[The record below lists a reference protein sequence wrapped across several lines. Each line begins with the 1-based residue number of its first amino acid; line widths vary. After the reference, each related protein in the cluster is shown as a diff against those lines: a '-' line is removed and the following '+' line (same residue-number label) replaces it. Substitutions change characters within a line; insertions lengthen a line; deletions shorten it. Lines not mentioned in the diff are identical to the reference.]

1 MNRPFEQE
9 KIDAHGLPV
18 RPISAWA
25 MRCAFTVFWV
35 CALLLCTAVLA
46 DERPAPGR
54 PFRFP
59 ADALAF
65 ANQLSCDYELNP
77 STGKMVEHRRVPKPS
92 YTLHCFVVARTARQF
107 FQHAHFEPN
116 EPKAT
121 PAVYRNL
128 VRLILARSPRVRVPD
143 QERIVIPGYSSLHD
157 FSEDYE
163 AVLKAESG
171 GAWQSFLQ
179 RGNWR
184 MVFPFSRRHQR
195 LTAQRLAQALQQDRP
210 PLVHLVCFPAL
221 TLNHVVLLFDFK
233 ETEQEIEFMA
243 YDPNQPGLPIWLVYE
258 RGPGRFYLPQGPYFA
273 GGPVKVYEICRGLC
287 Y

>member
-1 MNRPFEQE
+1 MNRPFDHE
-9 KIDAHGLPV
+9 KLEGYQLAG
-18 RPISAWA
+18 RPSLTRVTWYAW
-25 MRCAFTVFWV
+25 TIV
-35 CALLLCTAVLA
+35 CTLLLCTAVLA
-46 DERPAPGR
+46 DDSPAALR

-65 ANQLSCDYELNP
+65 ANQLSWDYELDP
-77 STGKMVEHRRVPKPS
+77 ISGKMIEQPRVPKPS

-107 FQHAHFEPN
+107 FQHARFEPN
-116 EPKAT
+116 EPKDT
-121 PAVYRNL
+121 HAVYRHL
-128 VRLILARSPRVRVPD
+128 VRLVLARSPRVRTPD
-143 QERIVIPGYSSLHD
+143 RDRIVIPGYSSLHE
-157 FSEDYE
+157 FSQDYE
-163 AVLKAESG
+163 TLLKAESG

-184 MVFPFSRRHQR
+184 MVFPFSRHHQR
-195 LTAQRLAQALQQDRP
+195 LTAQRLVQALQQDRP

-233 ETEQEIEFMA
+233 ETEQGIEFTA
-243 YDPNQPGLPIWLVYE
+243 YDPNQPGQSIYLLYE
-258 RGPGRFYLPQGPYFA
+258 RGPGRFCFPKGPYFA

>member
-1 MNRPFEQE
+1 MNCPFDQE
-9 KIDAHGLPV
+9 KLDAHRLPG
-18 RPISAWA
+18 RPVLAWA
-25 MRCAFTVFWV
+25 MRCAFTVSWV
-35 CALLLCTAVLA
+35 CVLLIGTAVLA
-46 DERPAPGR
+46 EDSPAPLR

-59 ADALAF
+59 ADAMAF

-77 STGKMVEHRRVPKPS
+77 ITGKMVEHRRVPKPS

-107 FQHAHFEPN
+107 LQHARFEPN

-121 PAVYRNL
+121 HAVYRNL
-128 VRLILARSPRVRVPD
+128 VRLVLARNPQVRAPD
-143 QERIVIPGYSSLHD
+143 RERIVIPGYSSLHD

-171 GAWQSFLQ
+171 WAWQSFLQ

-184 MVFPFSRRHQR
+184 MVFPFSRRQQR

-233 ETEQEIEFMA
+233 EMEQGIEFMA
-243 YDPNQPGLPIWLVYE
+243 YDPNQPGQPIRLVYE
-258 RGPGRFYLPQGPYFA
+258 GGPGGFYFPQGPYFA